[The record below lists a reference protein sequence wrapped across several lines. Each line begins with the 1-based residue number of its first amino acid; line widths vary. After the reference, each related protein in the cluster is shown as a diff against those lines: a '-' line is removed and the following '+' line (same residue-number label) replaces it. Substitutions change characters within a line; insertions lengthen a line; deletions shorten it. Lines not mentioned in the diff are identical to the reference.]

1 MTAQE
6 SNALFISVWRL
17 FAESFHNADIT
28 TRDGLVISWPD
39 VPLPVYNNIFL
50 TGNIHDPAILAA
62 RVSEAALFAFTR
74 MRMSTFSSWKGRRGS
89 CTGTRRSTPR
99 QER

>member
-1 MTAQE
+1 MKNAKEYMTSEVPMEVQE

-28 TRDGLVISWPD
+28 IRDGLVIGWPD

-50 TGNIHDPAILAA
+50 TGNADDPAMLAS
-62 RVSEAALFAFTR
+62 RVHEAASYART
-74 MRMSTFSSWKGRRGS
+74 K
-89 CTGTRRSTPR
+89 R
-99 QER
+99 QPGFITVCHDL